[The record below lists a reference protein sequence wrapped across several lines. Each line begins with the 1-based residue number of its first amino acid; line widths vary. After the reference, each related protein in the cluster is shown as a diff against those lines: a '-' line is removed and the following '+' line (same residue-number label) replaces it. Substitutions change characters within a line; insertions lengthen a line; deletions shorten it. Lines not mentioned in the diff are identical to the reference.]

1 MGDTQARFE
10 IMFAFHVT
18 GLPES
23 LLSLWSM
30 KDLNEYMD
38 YFNDRSSNKKRKK
51 KYTEGNLGKI
61 L

>member
-38 YFNDRSSNKKRKK
+38 YFNDRANNK
-51 KYTEGNLGKI
+51 KYTEGNLVKI